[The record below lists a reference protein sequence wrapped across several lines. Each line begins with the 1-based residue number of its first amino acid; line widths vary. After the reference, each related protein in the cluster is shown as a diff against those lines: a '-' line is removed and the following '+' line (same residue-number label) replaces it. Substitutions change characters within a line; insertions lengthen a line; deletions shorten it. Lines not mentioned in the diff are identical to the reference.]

1 MADKSLELLTD
12 GNTNLV
18 FVLDQLRV
26 IGAVC
31 SDLNKRLESLEQLQG
46 KYGNVVA
53 DSVDAQSVKVGGVD
67 VMAQDGDYAPKNHAS
82 SQTTYGQATTS
93 NYGHTKLSNDTLNA
107 NSTGTAGVAC
117 STGHKHSQYLTQH
130 QSLAN
135 YIQKSQTSG
144 LIKNDGT
151 VDTNTYLTSH
161 QSVTDSSPT
170 LSWGSTS
177 KVGSVGNTDLHVTLP
192 ENPVSG
198 IPVCG
203 ICSASWRS
211 RYQNPQDQALNP
223 LYSTRPILDNII
235 DGPTFSTTDS
245 RVNLYTGSTPSQ
257 IGFPALCLS
266 SSIGNLKWSY
276 HLQAVWVFGSSPFV
290 GNADDTRIM
299 LTQSTAAPSSG
310 QAIGYSDFAWD
321 AHIEG
326 FLSGGNGGYA
336 LPWGFRLASLN
347 TTCVGDILWNVTVH
361 WVKQ

>member
-18 FVLDQLRV
+18 FLLDQLRAL
-26 IGAVC
+26 GSVC
-31 SDLNKRLESLEQLQG
+31 NDLNKRLESLEQLQG

-67 VMAQDGDYAPKNHAS
+67 VMPQGGDYAPKNHAS

-93 NYGHTKLSNDTLNA
+93 NYGHAKLSNDTLNA

-144 LIKNDGT
+144 LVKNDGSI
-151 VDTNTYLTSH
+151 DTNAYLTSH
-161 QSVTDSSPT
+161 QQVTDSSPT
-170 LSWGSTS
+170 LSWGNTS
-177 KVGSVGNTDLHVTLP
+177 KVGSVGNTDLHVKLP
-192 ENPVSG
+192 DNPASD

-203 ICSASWRS
+203 ICSAAWRS
-211 RYQNPQDQALNP
+211 RYQNPSDQDLNP

-235 DGPTFSTTDS
+235 DGPDFSTTDS

-257 IGFPALCLS
+257 IGFPALCMS

-299 LTQSTAAPSSG
+299 LTQSTAAPASG
-310 QAIGYSDFAWD
+310 QAVGYADFAWD

-347 TTCVGDILWNVTVH
+347 TTCVGDILWRVTVH
-361 WVKQ
+361 WVTQ